1 MYQYVAE
8 SNKCVRKLV
17 LPKWVDADSA
27 VASYG
32 ERVVIV
38 GGSNRTEGDMRALL
52 LNMTGD
58 GSETQLPDL
67 PKARCYAAVVLS
79 DNDVYVI
86 GGQNKHTCYLSSV
99 YHLSLGKAA
108 WQEKKSM
115 PLAVHSSL
123 VVRHQQYI
131 YVLGGHSGIIGSQD
145 AAFRY
150 HIQNDTLERCLLP
163 KDYMSIYAVNGHQD
177 SALRNLR
184 YHIQDDKW
192 KQCWFPEH
200 YMFISNTVAGVVVH
214 GDKIKVFTVNKCVT
228 YNVSNDTWFVTA
240 YYPQNNK
247 AIGKKVNAFVSQ
259 GQIRGTVWGGD
270 YENHN
275 MMSYDEQNEKWIIQN
290 RWFTSGWHT
299 KLFC

>member
-1 MYQYVAE
+1 MATPPASGPYYIGHNRFMYQYVAE
-8 SNKCVRKLV
+8 SNKCVRKMV

-27 VASYG
+27 VASCG

-38 GGSNRTEGDMRALL
+38 GGSNRTEGDVRALL

-67 PKARCYAAVVLS
+67 PEARCYTGVVLS

-86 GGQNKHTCYLSSV
+86 GGQNKHKCYLSSV

-108 WQEKKSM
+108 WQKKKSM

-131 YVLGGHSGIIGSQD
+131 YVLGGHSAIIGSQD
-145 AAFRY
+145 
-150 HIQNDTLERCLLP
+150 
-163 KDYMSIYAVNGHQD
+163 
-177 SALRNLR
+177 SALR
-184 YHIQDDKW
+184 YHIRDDTW
-192 KQCWFPEH
+192 KRCLLTAHF
-200 YMFISNTVAGVVVH
+200 MSFNNNVAGVVVH
-214 GDKIKVFTVNKCVT
+214 EDKIKAFTVNKCVT
-228 YNVSNDTWFVTA
+228 YNVSDDTWFVMA

-247 AIGKKVNAFVSQ
+247 AIGKKVNAFVSG

-270 YENHN
+270 YENHS
-275 MMSYDEQNEKWIIQN
+275 MMSYDEQNGKWIIQN
-290 RWFTSGWHT
+290 RWFTSAWRT